1 MAIYRTARGSSVDI
15 SRLLQVNETT
25 VAVGN
30 NRVNAR
36 GDQLD
41 EMGNVLVTKN
51 ENMNK
56 HYNTDQAGGKR
67 SRYNVP
73 VDEPVGSRRP
83 LEKAEA
89 DPIDIQRLQQSMA
102 ESMAAP
108 APFVPQSIDIV
119 DEIDDLVQTTTSAQP
134 LRGGLANAIAKQ
146 KEQTKTQEKNKR
158 I

>member
-1 MAIYRTARGSSVDI
+1 MTIHRTARGATVDI

-67 SRYNVP
+67 SRFNVP
-73 VDEPVGSRRP
+73 VDEPVGSRRISQ
-83 LEKAEA
+83 KAEA
-89 DPIDIQRLQQSMA
+89 DPIDVQRLQESMA

-108 APFVPQSIDIV
+108 ESFDPPSIDIV
-119 DEIDDLVQTTTSAQP
+119 DEIDDLVQTTASAQP